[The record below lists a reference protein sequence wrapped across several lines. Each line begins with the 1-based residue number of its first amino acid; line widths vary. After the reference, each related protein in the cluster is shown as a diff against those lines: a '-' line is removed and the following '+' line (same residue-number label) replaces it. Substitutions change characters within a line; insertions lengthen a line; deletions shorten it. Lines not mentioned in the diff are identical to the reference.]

1 MKQKI
6 TQNLGIVFFIFFS
19 LSALAQDLAINE
31 VMASNDNVIA
41 DADGDYED
49 WIEIYNYGTTP
60 INLDGFGLSDDN
72 TDLLKHSETAHQK
85 QTTKHKKGRSEMKK

>member
-31 VMASNDNVIA
+31 VMASNDNIIA

-60 INLDGFGLSDDN
+60 INLDGLVCLMITQIFFNGRF
-72 TDLLKHSETAHQK
+72 LL
-85 QTTKHKKGRSEMKK
+85 M